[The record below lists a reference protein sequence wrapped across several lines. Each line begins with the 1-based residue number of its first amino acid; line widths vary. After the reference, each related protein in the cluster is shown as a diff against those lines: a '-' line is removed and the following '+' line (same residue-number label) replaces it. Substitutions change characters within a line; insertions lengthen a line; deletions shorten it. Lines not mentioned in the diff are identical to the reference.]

1 LSSSSSASTELAS
14 GKLVLDQPAENVVRL
29 RIANP
34 DKRGALDH
42 EILDALADT
51 VRDLDAVCLVITG
64 SGPVF
69 SAGYDIGNFPE
80 ATFDASGDDRGFS
93 DAAEKLVAHPFTAAI
108 EAIEAY
114 PYPVIAAINGH
125 AIGGGLELAIT
136 CDLRIAARGVEM
148 GMPPAKI
155 GLIYS
160 YTGLRRFINVCGVGN
175 TSELFYT
182 GRNVDADRAYEMS
195 LVNKVVELHD
205 LDAET
210 LDVAK
215 EIAVNSPLSLRG
227 NKEVLRTL
235 RAHSGDL
242 PAIEA
247 RRLVALRESC
257 FTSGDFIEGIR
268 AFGEK
273 RAPRWSGR

>member
-1 LSSSSSASTELAS
+1 MSSSSGNVTELAA
-14 GKLVLDQPAENVVRL
+14 GKLIIDEPASNVVRL

-51 VRDLDAVCLVITG
+51 LREIDALCVVITG
-64 SGPVF
+64 TDSVF

-80 ATFDASGDDRGFS
+80 STFDGSGSDRGFS
-93 DAAEKLVAHPFTAAI
+93 DAAEKLVAHPFTEAI

-114 PYPVIAAINGH
+114 QYPVIAAINGH
-125 AIGGGLELAIT
+125 AIGGGLEVAVT
-136 CDLRIAARGVEM
+136 CDIRVASRGVKM

-160 YTGLRRFINVCGVGN
+160 YTGLRRFLDVCGPGN

-182 GRNVDADRAYEMS
+182 GTNVDADRAYEMG
-195 LVNKVVELHD
+195 LLNHVVEPDD
-205 LDAET
+205 LEATTLELAAEIG
-210 LDVAK
+210 K
-215 EIAVNSPLSLRG
+215 NSPLSLRG

-235 RAHSGDL
+235 RAHAGDL

-247 RRLVALRESC
+247 RRLVTLRESC

-273 RAPRWSGR
+273 RPPRWSGR

>member
-1 LSSSSSASTELAS
+1 LSSSSPTTELAS
-14 GKLVLDQPAENVVRL
+14 GKLVIDEPASNVVRI

-34 DKRGALDH
+34 QKRGALDH
-42 EILDALADT
+42 ELLDALADT
-51 VRDLDAVCLVITG
+51 VRNLDALCLIITG
-64 SGPVF
+64 TPPVF

-80 ATFDASGDDRGFS
+80 STFDGSGDDRGFA
-93 DAAEKLVAHPFTAAI
+93 DAAEKLVAHPFTEAI

-114 PYPVIAAINGH
+114 PYPVVAAINGH
-125 AIGGGLELAIT
+125 AIGGGLELAVT
-136 CDLRIAARGVEM
+136 CDVRVAARGARL

-160 YTGLRRFINVCGVGN
+160 YTGLRRFMDVCGVGN
-175 TSELFYT
+175 TSELFFT
-182 GRNVDADRAYEMS
+182 GRNVEADRAYEMG
-195 LVNKVVELHD
+195 LVNRVVEPDELEEVS
-205 LDAET
+205 LG
-210 LDVAK
+210 
-215 EIAVNSPLSLRG
+215 IAADIGTNSPISLRG
-227 NKEVLRTL
+227 NKEVMRTL

-247 RRLVALRESC
+247 RRLVTLRESC

-273 RAPRWSGR
+273 RPPRWSGR